1 VARGAARELKPI
13 HFAGPAE
20 LRAWLE
26 EHHETDEELWL
37 GFYKKATGKQTMTW
51 SEAVDEA
58 LCFGWIDGR
67 QQSVD
72 DETYALRFTPR
83 KPRSTW
89 SIVNIRKAEGLI
101 REGRMRP
108 AGLAAFERRS
118 GERPGI
124 YSHEQRDAARLDEE
138 SERRFRA
145 NEKAWEF
152 FQAQPPWYRKA
163 AVWLVVSAKR
173 AETRER
179 RLATLIEDSE
189 HGRTIRQL
197 TRRPKSE

>member
-1 VARGAARELKPI
+1 LKPI
-13 HFAGPAE
+13 HFTGPAE

-26 EHHETDEELWL
+26 EHHETAAELWL

-67 QQSVD
+67 QQGID
-72 DETYALRFTPR
+72 DESYALRFTPR
-83 KPRSTW
+83 RPRSTW
-89 SIVNIRKAEGLI
+89 SVVNVRNVERLI

-118 GERPGI
+118 EERSGV
-124 YSHEQRDAARLDEE
+124 YSHEQGDAARLDEE

-152 FQAQPPWYRKA
+152 FQAQPASYRRA
-163 AVWLVVSAKR
+163 AVWSVVSAKR

-179 RLATLIEDSE
+179 RLATLIDDSA

-197 TRRPKSE
+197 TRRPKPE